1 MDIGIQQL
9 MIGKTLK
16 DKGEAIRVLNML
28 KENHYNSIELDGF
41 MIRKVPFIVKL
52 LTDMSGMPTGNS
64 NKLNWID
71 IIKETGLKVISVH
84 EDLGTIEDSFD
95 MVVDECST
103 YQCKYVVITGMY
115 QYDYDSKESLD
126 SLVDRLN
133 KAGEKFKEKGIS
145 LLYHNHNVEFS
156 RMKDGLTS
164 YEYIVNNT
172 NPEFVN
178 FEFDGYWATDAGIN
192 VIKIIDK
199 LGARL
204 KLYHINDRQKKT
216 KGKSITP
223 IVKFDAAELGTGVM
237 DIEGIIEALGRNGC
251 EAVIL
256 ETHRNWVD
264 GDPLK
269 SALISSEFLQK
280 VIK

>member
-16 DKGEAIRVLNML
+16 DKNEAIRVLNML
-28 KENHYNSIELDGF
+28 KENHYSSIELDGF

-71 IIKETGLKVISVH
+71 IIKETGLKVVSVH
-84 EDLGTIEDSFD
+84 EDLGTIEDSLD
-95 MVVDECST
+95 MIVDECST

-156 RMKDGLTS
+156 RREDGLTS

-192 VIKIIDK
+192 VIKMIDK
-199 LGARL
+199 LGTRL
-204 KLYHINDRQKKT
+204 KLYHINDRQKKV

-237 DIEGIIEALGRNGC
+237 DIEGIIEALERNKC
-251 EAVIL
+251 EAIIL

-269 SALISSEFLQK
+269 SALISGEFLQK
-280 VIK
+280 AIK